1 MPIPTAGHR
10 RHLAALV
17 GALAAVASLTPQ
29 PAAGHAT
36 AHTTA
41 YTAATPRPLQP
52 SAIDRALA
60 AGQWRDAV
68 RLLDSALTV
77 TPRDAARLQQR
88 GRALR
93 ELEQFEKALA
103 DYTRAIA
110 VDRRFAAAYAGRA
123 IVQQR
128 LGNGKASFADID
140 SARALGMND
149 PQLDL
154 VEGIG
159 YMMNDDAAK
168 AWARFDQ
175 YVRAVPDA
183 AQGWFLRGRA
193 SGMAGREVEAEKDFT
208 AAIERRMAG
217 PEAYTL
223 RAMTRAKLGNTAG
236 ACADLAEAAKRGDTA
251 AAAAVTKNC
260 R

>member
-1 MPIPTAGHR
+1 MTQMIRRRVRTAV
-10 RHLAALV
+10 LLVALITP
-17 GALAAVASLTPQ
+17 ASR
-29 PAAGHAT
+29 
-36 AHTTA
+36 
-41 YTAATPRPLQP
+41 TAAQTTP
-52 SAIDRALA
+52 IDRALG
-60 AGQWRDAV
+60 AGRWREAV

-77 TPRDAARLQQR
+77 TPRDATRLQQR
-88 GRALR
+88 GRAYR
-93 ELEQFEKALA
+93 ELEQFDRALA
-103 DYTRAIA
+103 DYTQAI
-110 VDRRFAAAYAGRA
+110 VINRRFAAAYGGRA
-123 IVQQR
+123 IVHQR
-128 LGNGKASFADID
+128 LGNNRASFADID

-159 YMMNDDAAK
+159 HMINNDGAK
-168 AWARFDQ
+168 AWARFDR

-193 SGMAGREVEAEKDFT
+193 AGMSGRHAEAEKDLT

-223 RAMTRAKLGNTAG
+223 RAIARMALGNAAG
-236 ACADLAEAAKRGDTA
+236 ACADLTAAAKLGDKSATA
-251 AAAAVTKNC
+251 AAAKNC